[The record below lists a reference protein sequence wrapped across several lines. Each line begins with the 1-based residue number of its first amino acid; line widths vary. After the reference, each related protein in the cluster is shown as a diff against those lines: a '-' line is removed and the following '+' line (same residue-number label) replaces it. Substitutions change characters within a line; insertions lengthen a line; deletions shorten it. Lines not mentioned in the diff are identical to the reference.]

1 MKPSTEDTISHSG
14 PASSSTELLLA
25 KPTEEVGE
33 NEKLEGRLWEDGD
46 DDDDDDNEEEEE
58 EEDPVL
64 KSARETASSTAM
76 DIEVD
81 DGVDI
86 GIPQLLDY
94 LSDCPAMSP
103 LVDVR
108 EGPNVMK
115 KVVADSS
122 AHRVFEVQDMTF

>member
-1 MKPSTEDTISHSG
+1 MFIDWIITSWAYRGSG
-14 PASSSTELLLA
+14 RKRLNKEL
-25 KPTEEVGE
+25 K
-33 NEKLEGRLWEDGD
+33 GRLWEGD
-46 DDDDDDNEEEEE
+46 DDDDDDDDGEEE

-64 KSARETASSTAM
+64 KSAQETANSTAM
-76 DIEVD
+76 DIEVN

-94 LSDCPAMSP
+94 LSDHPAMSP

-115 KVVADSS
+115 KPVANSS
-122 AHRVFEVQDMTF
+122 AHRVFEVRDMMY